1 MQCFD
6 IICYWQLANS
16 KYLKYVEVNDKGV
29 QLAHVGEV
37 GHEIPNLW
45 SVGGQWT
52 MVISLHFLDLVF
64 LGSFLRLVWWLHLSR
79 SCVWNRDPVF
89 PSPHHLQKKNNF
101 SGLQYV
107 MDPNPRHRLMISVPK
122 LMLNYSDDSDNPYDD
137 NNDDDESNCHICTV
151 LW

>member
-1 MQCFD
+1 M
-6 IICYWQLANS
+6 
-16 KYLKYVEVNDKGV
+16 EVNDKGV

-89 PSPHHLQKKNNF
+89 PSPHHLQKKKQFLWPPICYGSKSKTSLN
-101 SGLQYV
+101 
-107 MDPNPRHRLMISVPK
+107 DISTK
-122 LMLNYSDDSDNPYDD
+122 AHAEL
-137 NNDDDESNCHICTV
+137 
-151 LW
+151 